1 MYCKIPC
8 KKYLT
13 FLVKENFQSLEDKQ
27 LQKFKKSIR
36 STLFVQK
43 YECNVHAV
51 QYRTYDPAL
60 GLKISP
66 PSINRFIKAI

>member
-27 LQKFKKSIR
+27 LQKLKKSIR

-43 YECNVHAV
+43 YECNVI
-51 QYRTYDPAL
+51 QYMQYSTEHMTL
-60 GLKISP
+60 HWV
-66 PSINRFIKAI
+66 